1 MSIPKLLAFFA
12 AGSGL
17 VLLFYIL
24 QALDRIHAT
33 LVALHEEFKKWN
45 ERSS

>member
-1 MSIPKLLAFFA
+1 MPIPELLAFFA

-24 QALDRIHAT
+24 QILDKIHGT
-33 LVALHEEFKKWN
+33 LVDMQRELKKLAGKSN
-45 ERSS
+45 

>member
-1 MSIPKLLAFFA
+1 MTIPELLACFA

-24 QALDRIHAT
+24 QALDRIHAI
-33 LVALHEEFKKWN
+33 LLALQEECKKRN
-45 ERSS
+45 ETSN

>member
-1 MSIPKLLAFFA
+1 MSIPELLAFFA

-33 LVALHEEFKKWN
+33 LIDLQKELKNRKEK
-45 ERSS
+45 SS

>member
-1 MSIPKLLAFFA
+1 MSIPELLAFFA

-24 QALDRIHAT
+24 QTLDKIRET
-33 LVALHEEFKKWN
+33 LVDMKSQLKSADRKLN
-45 ERSS
+45 